1 MTPQR
6 RCPHCNFSLKPS
18 FNSCICSCKHEYSEQ
33 ITQLLFQPTDNTF
46 VGDVCKNCGDI
57 KNERLVGKK
66 HIHLEDTCNI
76 CQTCMEQ
83 YYIELLTKNI
93 TVVLF
98 VFQYLF
104 LKWKEYREVLG
115 IKCIADC

>member
-1 MTPQR
+1 MESAWLTEQNRMRMTPQR

-66 HIHLEDTCNI
+66 THTFGRYLQHLSNVYGTI
-76 CQTCMEQ
+76 LHRIV
-83 YYIELLTKNI
+83 Y
-93 TVVLF
+93 
-98 VFQYLF
+98 
-104 LKWKEYREVLG
+104 KEYYS
-115 IKCIADC
+115 CIICFSSICS